1 MDEVIFQEFK
11 GTGNMELVL
20 NRGLAER
27 RVYPAIDLGASG
39 TRKEERLLPPEMLE
53 QVTLVRRS
61 LMQMKPIEAM
71 EAMVKQLSKTKSN
84 AEFLGMV
91 SKFVR

>member
-20 NRGLAER
+20 NRRLAER
-27 RVYPAIDLGASG
+27 RIYPAIDLGASG
-39 TRKEERLLPPEMLE
+39 TRKEERLLSPEMLE
-53 QVTLVRRS
+53 QITLVRRS
-61 LMQMKPIEAM
+61 LMQMKPVEAM
-71 EAMVKQLSKTKSN
+71 EGMVKQLSKTQSN
-84 AEFLGMV
+84 AEFLMTV

>member
-1 MDEVIFQEFK
+1 
-11 GTGNMELVL
+11 
-20 NRGLAER
+20 
-27 RVYPAIDLGASG
+27 
-39 TRKEERLLPPEMLE
+39 MLE